1 MLARRLS
8 FAEVVARL
16 KARRFEIMAG
26 VDSDEVST
34 FVSRV
39 ESSEQVGETQ

>member
-1 MLARRLS
+1 VLARRLS
-8 FAEVVARL
+8 FAEVVAQL

-39 ESSEQVGETQ
+39 ESSEQAGETQ